1 MQYQNLISLR
11 KIAIHNRLSD
21 DLDIYIEN
29 CYRYVSKTYNISLF
43 ELKDKMIPEQ
53 AVLIFMEDEM
63 NDWDVQNILDVQAQ
77 LNTGDRAVI
86 ESSGPRQVSLSDDE
100 WIAQQESLLKNGEKK
115 AKQQEDI
122 AKQTHKVIEDL
133 TSSINAMTKSMGGT

>member
-100 WIAQQESLLKNGEKK
+100 WIAQQESLLKSGEKK